1 MSCTEKTFIVS
12 SQIHNQS
19 KWDCQTTCITFLY
32 YGGVKMITLRL
43 DPNLEQAVTNTA
55 KKFGLTK
62 SDLI

>member
-1 MSCTEKTFIVS
+1 
-12 SQIHNQS
+12 
-19 KWDCQTTCITFLY
+19 
-32 YGGVKMITLRL
+32 MITLRL